1 MMRARDWLCP
11 VLAGLVS
18 LGSLA
23 LGGARLHGQE
33 VKKRLIEFNRHI
45 RPILSDNCFACHGPD
60 KNQRKADLRLD
71 SEADAFADRGG
82 YSALVKGKP
91 EASELFKRITRKDKS
106 GRMPP
111 AKTGK
116 HLTAQQIELIRQWI
130 EQGAKYEKHWSLIPP
145 RRRPVPKGPEG
156 EQLRNVID

>member
-1 MMRARDWLCP
+1 MMMRVRDWLNP

-18 LGSLA
+18 LGSLV
-23 LGGARLHGQE
+23 LGTPLHGQE
-33 VKKRLIEFNRHI
+33 VKQRVIEFNRHI

-82 YSALVKGKP
+82 YSALVKDKP
-91 EASELFKRITRKDKS
+91 GASELFKRITRKDK

-111 AKTGK
+111 ART
-116 HLTAQQIELIRQWI
+116 
-130 EQGAKYEKHWSLIPP
+130 
-145 RRRPVPKGPEG
+145 
-156 EQLRNVID
+156 